1 MPLLRDEIYSGTVT
15 STSGSSISIDQ
26 ATGLK
31 AALGKGLECFVE
43 VVSGDLAGQFFDLD
57 EAMTTDTKLAI
68 DTGIARNTAATVEAS
83 LVGARVVV
91 RPHWTLGSL
100 LPVTAFHSTTSPATA
115 DRVSFFENG
124 AYVVHWALAKPNGIQ
139 WLRTGDTTAA
149 DSGLTRLITSEEGFY
164 VQARGGAV
172 TVPVVGQVRTTP
184 LLRKVA
190 SSLQMIG
197 TGAAQSVAPASLK
210 WTNDGDKLR
219 IWLGDTAAG
228 STAFDAFTKSAT
240 GWLRDADG
248 GSVDNALILAPFRA
262 VFHEPAKAPVVGA
275 AQN

>member
-1 MPLLRDEIYSGTVT
+1 
-15 STSGSSISIDQ
+15 
-26 ATGLK
+26 
-31 AALGKGLECFVE
+31 VE
-43 VVSGDLAGQFFDLD
+43 VVSGDLAGQCFDLD
-57 EAMTTDTKLAI
+57 KATTTDTKLAI
-68 DTGIARNTAATVEAS
+68 DTSSARNTVTAVDAS

-100 LPVTAFHSTTSPATA
+100 LPVTAFHATTSPATA

-124 AYVVHWALAKPNGIQ
+124 AYVVHWALAKPQGTQ
-139 WLRTGDTTAA
+139 WLRTGDTAIA
-149 DSGLTRLITSEEGFY
+149 DSGLTRIITAQEGFY
-164 VQARGGAV
+164 VQARCGAV

-184 LLRKVA
+184 LLCKVA

-210 WTNDGDKLR
+210 WTTTGDKLR
-219 IWLGDTAAG
+219 VWLGDTVEG

-248 GSVDNALILAPFRA
+248 SSVDSSLILAPFRA
-262 VFHEPAKAPVVGA
+262 VFHEPAKTPVVGA